1 MEHYTSG
8 PDIHPAGAP
17 SSLSGR
23 TDIRNILNVLVLL
36 GSIVIILSLS
46 LEVFCDPGRYS
57 GLYMQVQFWVCMIFL
72 ADFFYRLRMSP
83 RKGRFVLTNFLF
95 LLVSIP
101 YLNIVNWFDLHVSQ
115 ELYYWLRM
123 VPLVRGGY
131 GLAIVVGWT
140 TRSRVTSLM
149 VSYVLMIFALT
160 YFTSLVFYTLEKP
173 VNPAVD
179 SFGNS
184 LWWAFLNVTTVG
196 ARRIRQN
203 GHRQSAD
210 HRARRRRYD
219 AVPDLHGLH
228 HRPKC
233 RTAVRKKP
241 AETRRSG
248 RRIGLFWGNAFLSFV
263 SRRTGITRPDS
274 CAPPSVAPPHCPL
287 SRRSI
292 RISDLPAA
300 RERHAAGA
308 EKQVA
313 PPGTPEVLA
322 TTQCLPAFP

>member
-140 TRSRVTSLM
+140 TRSRITSLM

-196 ARRIRQN
+196 AN
-203 GHRQSAD
+203 VFA
-210 HRARRRRYD
+210 
-219 AVPDLHGLH
+219 
-228 HRPKC
+228 K
-233 RTAVRKKP
+233 TA
-241 AETRRSG
+241 
-248 RRIGLFWGNAFLSFV
+248 
-263 SRRTGITRPDS
+263 TGKVLTIVL
-274 CAPPSVAPPHCPL
+274 A
-287 SRRSI
+287 
-292 RISDLPAA
+292 
-300 RERHAAGA
+300 AAGMMLFPIFTA
-308 EKQVA
+308 YI
-313 PPGTPEVLA
+313 
-322 TTQCLPAFP
+322 TTKMQDRRAKETGGDRTLRP